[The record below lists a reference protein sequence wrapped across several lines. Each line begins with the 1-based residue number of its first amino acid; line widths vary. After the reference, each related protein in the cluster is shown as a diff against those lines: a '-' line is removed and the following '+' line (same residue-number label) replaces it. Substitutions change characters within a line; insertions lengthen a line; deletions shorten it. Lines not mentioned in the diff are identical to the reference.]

1 MRPGEVQSVR
11 VQSIHVKNYRCIRD
25 AELSLDSLTALVG
38 RNGSG
43 KSAFLG
49 ALELFYK
56 PDMPLTE
63 EDFYCRN
70 VDEPIEV
77 TVIYG
82 SLRPA
87 EQEEFAKYTRDDEL
101 PIVGLF
107 RFESGKA
114 RATYHGTSL
123 QHSAFADVRS
133 KSNKPE
139 RRSAF
144 NDLCED
150 VSFPGLTRA
159 NSADAALHKMAEW
172 ELEHPE
178 SCELRRDDG
187 QFFGWTNVG
196 QGYLRKY
203 TQLIRIPAVHDAS
216 EDANEGRGSAITE
229 LMNLV
234 VRRVLTDHPKIEELK
249 QEASER
255 FAEIMEDDAGPQL
268 ASLADTLSQMLRTF
282 VPDAA
287 IALQWSQLP
296 ELQIPQPQTDVRI
309 HEDGY
314 MATVT
319 RTGHGLQRALV
330 FTLLQHLAAVRR
342 ADEPEQ
348 TESPT
353 DDELAPVPATIT
365 SPDLV
370 LAIDEPE
377 LYQHPNRQR
386 HLAEV
391 FLQVSE
397 GEIPGVAGSTQVL
410 YTTHSPLFVRLDRFD
425 DIRVVRKSFSGPG
438 QPGTTFVRSATLGAV
453 AKELEEATDA
463 GNEFTAE
470 TLKPRLQPVMTAIVN
485 EGFFA
490 DVVVL
495 VEGDSDRAAIEGA
508 ARAMKHNFVA
518 DGIAVIPCLG
528 KENLDRPLIIFR
540 YLGIPTYVV
549 WDGDKTE
556 EGHDSATN
564 QRLRRILKRSETEP
578 LDHVGD
584 QSACFEEDLN
594 QVIRDEID
602 KTHYNEAFED
612 ACRRYGLTR
621 NRAKKKALVVERI
634 VEDAVADR
642 SECGTIKAIVSKIV
656 MLREHNGN

>member
-1 MRPGEVQSVR
+1 MR
-11 VQSIHVKNYRCIRD
+11 VQSLHVKNYRCIRD
-25 AELSLDSLTALVG
+25 AELSLDSRTALVG

-56 PDMPLTE
+56 PEMPVTE

-70 VDEPIEV
+70 VDEPIEITV
-77 TVIYG
+77 TYG

-87 EQEEFAKYTRDDEL
+87 EQEEFAKYMRDDEL
-101 PIVGLF
+101 PIIGLF

-123 QHSAFADVRS
+123 QHPAFAEVRS
-133 KSNKPE
+133 KPNKNAL
-139 RRSAF
+139 RSAF
-144 NDLCED
+144 KDLCD
-150 VSFPGLTRA
+150 GVSFPGLTRA
-159 NSADAALHKMAEW
+159 NSADAALRNMEEW
-172 ELEHPE
+172 ELEHPD
-178 SCELRRDDG
+178 SCVLRRDDG

-196 QGYLRKY
+196 QGYLRKH

-255 FAEIMEDDAGPQL
+255 FAEIMKDDAGPQL
-268 ASLADTLSQMLRTF
+268 GSLADNLNQILHTF

-287 IALQWSQLP
+287 VALQWSQWP
-296 ELQIPQPQTDVRI
+296 GLQIPEPQTDVRI

-314 MATVT
+314 TATVT

-348 TESPT
+348 SESST
-353 DDELAPVPATIT
+353 DDALVPVPAATA

-391 FLQVSE
+391 FLRVSE
-397 GEIPGVAGSTQVL
+397 GEIPGVASGTQVL

-425 DIRVVRKSFSGPG
+425 DIRVVRKSFPGPG
-438 QPGTTFVRSATLGAV
+438 QPGTTFVRSATLDAI
-453 AKELEEATDA
+453 AKELEEATDT

-470 TLKPRLQPVMTAIVN
+470 SLKPRLQSVMTPIVN

-518 DGIAVIPCLG
+518 AGIAVIPCSG
-528 KENLDRPLIIFR
+528 KNNLDRPLIIFR
-540 YLGIPTYVV
+540 GLGIPTYVV
-549 WDGDKTE
+549 WDGDKTKRE
-556 EGHDSATN
+556 HDPATN
-564 QRLRRILKRSETEP
+564 QRLRRILKRPETAP
-578 LDHVGD
+578 LDHVDG

-602 KTHYNEAFED
+602 ETHYNKAIED
-612 ACRRYGLTR
+612 ARRRYGLTR
-621 NRAKKKALVVERI
+621 DEAEKKALVVESI
-634 VEDAVADR
+634 VEDAVAHR
-642 SECGTIKAIVSKIV
+642 SECETIQAIVSKIV
-656 MLREHNGN
+656 TLREHNSN

>member
-1 MRPGEVQSVR
+1 MR
-11 VQSIHVKNYRCIRD
+11 VQSLHVKNYRCIRD
-25 AELSLDSLTALVG
+25 AELSLDSRTALVG

-56 PDMPLTE
+56 PEMPVTE

-70 VDEPIEV
+70 VDEPIEITV
-77 TVIYG
+77 TYG

-87 EQEEFAKYTRDDEL
+87 EQEEFAKYMRGDKL

-123 QHSAFADVRS
+123 QHPAFAEVRS
-133 KSNKPE
+133 KPNKTAL
-139 RRSAF
+139 RSAF
-144 NDLCED
+144 TDLCDD
-150 VSFPGLTRA
+150 VSFPGLTRV
-159 NSADAALHKMAEW
+159 NSADVVRRKMEEW

-178 SCELRRDDG
+178 FCVLRRDDG

-196 QGYLRKY
+196 QGYLRKH

-229 LMNLV
+229 LVNLV

-255 FAEIMEDDAGPQL
+255 FAEIMREDAGPQL
-268 ASLADTLSQMLRTF
+268 DSLADNLSQILRTF
-282 VPDAA
+282 VPDSAV
-287 IALQWSQLP
+287 ALQWSQWP
-296 ELQIPQPQTDVRI
+296 GLQIPEPQTDVRI

-348 TESPT
+348 SESST
-353 DDELAPVPATIT
+353 DDELVPVPATTT

-397 GEIPGVAGSTQVL
+397 GEIPGVAASTQVL

-425 DIRVVRKSFSGPG
+425 DIRVVRKSFPGPG
-438 QPGTTFVRSATLGAV
+438 QPGTTFVRSATLDAV
-453 AKELEEATDA
+453 AKEIEEATDA

-470 TLKPRLQPVMTAIVN
+470 TLKPRLQSVMTSIVN

-518 DGIAVIPCLG
+518 DGIAVIPCSG
-528 KENLDRPLIIFR
+528 KDNLDRPLIIFR
-540 YLGIPTYVV
+540 GLGIPTYVV
-549 WDGDKTE
+549 WDGDKTKQ
-556 EGHDSATN
+556 GYNSATN
-564 QRLRRILKRSETEP
+564 QRLQRILKRSETEP

-602 KTHYNEAFED
+602 ETHYNKAFED
-612 ACRRYGLTR
+612 ARRRYGLTR
-621 NRAKKKALVVERI
+621 GEAEKKALVLERI
-634 VEDAVADR
+634 VEDAVAHR
-642 SECGTIKAIVSKIV
+642 SECETIKAIVSKIV
-656 MLREHNGN
+656 TLREHNGN

>member
-1 MRPGEVQSVR
+1 MR
-11 VQSIHVKNYRCIRD
+11 VQSLHVKNYRCIRD
-25 AELSLDSLTALVG
+25 AELSLDSRTALVG

-56 PDMPLTE
+56 PEMPVTE

-70 VDEPIEV
+70 VDEPIEITV
-77 TVIYG
+77 TYG

-87 EQEEFAKYTRDDEL
+87 EQEEFAKYMRGDKL

-123 QHSAFADVRS
+123 QHPAFAEVRS
-133 KSNKPE
+133 KPNKTAL
-139 RRSAF
+139 RSAF
-144 NDLCED
+144 TDLCDD

-159 NSADAALHKMAEW
+159 NSADAARRNMEEW

-178 SCELRRDDG
+178 SCVLRPDDG
-187 QFFGWTNVG
+187 QFFGWTNVA
-196 QGYLRKY
+196 QGYLRKH

-216 EDANEGRGSAITE
+216 EDANEGRDSAITE

-255 FAEIMEDDAGPQL
+255 FAEIMREDAGPQL
-268 ASLADTLSQMLRTF
+268 DSLADNLSQILRTF
-282 VPDAA
+282 VPDSAV
-287 IALQWSQLP
+287 ALQWSQWP
-296 ELQIPQPQTDVRI
+296 GLQIPEPQTDVRI

-348 TESPT
+348 SESST
-353 DDELAPVPATIT
+353 DDALVPVPATTT

-397 GEIPGVAGSTQVL
+397 GEIPGVAASTQVL

-425 DIRVVRKSFSGPG
+425 DIRVVRKSFPGPG
-438 QPGTTFVRSATLGAV
+438 QPGTTFVRSATLDAI
-453 AKELEEATDA
+453 AKELEEATDT

-470 TLKPRLQPVMTAIVN
+470 TLKPRLQSVMTPIVN

-518 DGIAVIPCLG
+518 DGIAVIPCSG
-528 KENLDRPLIIFR
+528 KDNLDRPLIIFR
-540 YLGIPTYVV
+540 GLGIPTYVV
-549 WDGDKTE
+549 WDGDKTKQE
-556 EGHDSATN
+556 HDSATN

-578 LDHVGD
+578 LDHVDD
-584 QSACFEEDLN
+584 QSACFEGDLN
-594 QVIRDEID
+594 QVLRDEID
-602 KTHYNEAFED
+602 ETHYNKAIED
-612 ACRRYGLTR
+612 ARRRYGLTR
-621 NRAKKKALVVERI
+621 DEAEKKALVVESI
-634 VEDAVADR
+634 VEDAVAHR
-642 SECGTIKAIVSKIV
+642 SECETIQAIVSKIV
-656 MLREHNGN
+656 TLREHNGN

>member
-1 MRPGEVQSVR
+1 MR
-11 VQSIHVKNYRCIRD
+11 VQSLHVKNYRCIRD
-25 AELSLDSLTALVG
+25 AELSLDSRTALVG

-56 PDMPLTE
+56 PELPVTE

-70 VDEPIEV
+70 VDDPIEI
-77 TVIYG
+77 TVAYG

-87 EQEEFAKYTRDDEL
+87 EKEEFAKYMRDDEL
-101 PIVGLF
+101 PIIGLF

-123 QHSAFADVRS
+123 QHPAFAEVRS
-133 KSNKPE
+133 KPNKSAL
-139 RRSAF
+139 RSAF
-144 NDLCED
+144 KELCD
-150 VSFPGLTRA
+150 GVSFPGLTGA
-159 NSADAALHKMAEW
+159 NSADAALRNMEEW

-178 SCELRRDDG
+178 SCVLRRDDG

-196 QGYLRKY
+196 QGYLRKH

-249 QEASER
+249 KEASER
-255 FAEIMEDDAGPQL
+255 FAEIMNDDAGPQL
-268 ASLADTLSQMLRTF
+268 GSLADNLNQILHTF

-287 IALQWSQLP
+287 VALQWRQWP
-296 ELQIPQPQTDVRI
+296 GLQIPEPQTDVRI

-348 TESPT
+348 SESST
-353 DDELAPVPATIT
+353 DDALVPAPAATT

-397 GEIPGVAGSTQVL
+397 GEIPGVAASTQVL

-425 DIRVVRKSFSGPG
+425 DIRVVRKSFPGPG
-438 QPGTTFVRSATLGAV
+438 QPGTTFVRRATLDAV
-453 AKELEEATDA
+453 AKEIEEATDA

-470 TLKPRLQPVMTAIVN
+470 TLKPRLQSVMTPIVN

-518 DGIAVIPCLG
+518 DGIAVIPCSG
-528 KENLDRPLIIFR
+528 KDNLDRPLIIFR
-540 YLGIPTYVV
+540 GLGIPTYVV
-549 WDGDKTE
+549 WDGDKTKR
-556 EGHDSATN
+556 GHDSATN

-578 LDHVGD
+578 LDHVDD

-602 KTHYNEAFED
+602 ETHYNEAFED
-612 ACRRYGLTR
+612 ARRRYGLTR
-621 NRAKKKALVVERI
+621 GEAEKRALVVERI
-634 VEDAVADR
+634 VEDAVAHR
-642 SECGTIKAIVSKIV
+642 SECETIQAIVSKIV
-656 MLREHNGN
+656 TLREHNGN